1 MTFWKLHLT
10 VFRTLAQFALFFF
23 SVAIFSIFP
32 IRFFS
37 PVGSHYF
44 FVPPG
49 PQSSQTGRL
58 VKQHRQSMSGVRLP
72 QFQRAST
79 II

>member
-10 VFRTLAQFALFFF
+10 VFRTLAQFALFLF

-32 IRFFS
+32 IGFFS
-37 PVGSHYF
+37 
-44 FVPPG
+44 PG
-49 PQSSQTGRL
+49 PQSSQAGRL
-58 VKQHRQSMSGVRLP
+58 VKQHCQSTSAVRLP